1 MNRQND
7 GGEDRT
13 ALPDV
18 INNPTFF
25 RKIFNK
31 NKPKSEQEGKLY
43 SFEWIS
49 EKAVFIHLYS
59 LAFWTRGSVDPGK
72 LLWFY

>member
-1 MNRQND
+1 MIL
-7 GGEDRT
+7 T
-13 ALPDV
+13 SA

-25 RKIFNK
+25 RKISNK
-31 NKPKSEQEGKLY
+31 NKPKSKQEEKLY

-59 LAFWTRGSVDPGK
+59 LAF
-72 LLWFY
+72 